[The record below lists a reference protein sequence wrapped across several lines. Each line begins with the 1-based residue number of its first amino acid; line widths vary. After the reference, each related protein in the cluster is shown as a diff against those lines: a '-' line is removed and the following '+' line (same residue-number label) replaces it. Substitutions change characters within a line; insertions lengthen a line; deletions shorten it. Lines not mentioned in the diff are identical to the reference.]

1 MRSSPARASS
11 SRGSRVSRSALRFP
25 NGPRLSS
32 SKIGWCGPIWAAGRT
47 RRNAA
52 DFEGRYAT
60 WCIKVYEMPMSRT
73 NVVIDETL
81 VRRVMR
87 LYRLP
92 TKRAAIDFAL
102 RALVGDRR
110 RRDMLDL
117 EGAGWDGD
125 LVRMR
130 MTRVPKI

>member
-1 MRSSPARASS
+1 MA
-11 SRGSRVSRSALRFP
+11 
-25 NGPRLSS
+25 
-32 SKIGWCGPIWAAGRT
+32 
-47 RRNAA
+47 
-52 DFEGRYAT
+52 
-60 WCIKVYEMPMSRT
+60 RT
-73 NVVIDETL
+73 NVVIDEKL

-102 RALVGDRR
+102 RALVGNRR

-130 MTRVPKI
+130 KARKPKI

>member
-1 MRSSPARASS
+1 MA
-11 SRGSRVSRSALRFP
+11 
-25 NGPRLSS
+25 
-32 SKIGWCGPIWAAGRT
+32 
-47 RRNAA
+47 
-52 DFEGRYAT
+52 
-60 WCIKVYEMPMSRT
+60 RT
-73 NVVIDETL
+73 NVVIDEAL

-87 LYRLP
+87 LYRLR

-110 RRDMLDL
+110 RREMLDL

-130 MTRVPKI
+130 TTRVPRI

>member
-1 MRSSPARASS
+1 MIMA
-11 SRGSRVSRSALRFP
+11 
-25 NGPRLSS
+25 
-32 SKIGWCGPIWAAGRT
+32 
-47 RRNAA
+47 
-52 DFEGRYAT
+52 
-60 WCIKVYEMPMSRT
+60 RT

-87 LYRLP
+87 LYRLR

-110 RRDMLDL
+110 RREMLDL

-125 LVRMR
+125 VVRMR
-130 MTRVPKI
+130 TTRVPKV

>member
-1 MRSSPARASS
+1 MHD
-11 SRGSRVSRSALRFP
+11 L
-25 NGPRLSS
+25 
-32 SKIGWCGPIWAAGRT
+32 
-47 RRNAA
+47 A
-52 DFEGRYAT
+52 D
-60 WCIKVYEMPMSRT
+60 MSRT
-73 NVVIDETL
+73 NVVIDEAL
-81 VRRVMR
+81 IRRVMR

-125 LVRMR
+125 LPRMR
-130 MTRVPKI
+130 ASRVKRL

>member
-1 MRSSPARASS
+1 MS
-11 SRGSRVSRSALRFP
+11 LW
-25 NGPRLSS
+25 LYTL
-32 SKIGWCGPIWAAGRT
+32 WCT
-47 RRNAA
+47 
-52 DFEGRYAT
+52 
-60 WCIKVYEMPMSRT
+60 KVYPALVTRT
-73 NVVIDETL
+73 NVVIDERL

-125 LVRMR
+125 LIGMR
-130 MTRVPKI
+130 KARVPKI